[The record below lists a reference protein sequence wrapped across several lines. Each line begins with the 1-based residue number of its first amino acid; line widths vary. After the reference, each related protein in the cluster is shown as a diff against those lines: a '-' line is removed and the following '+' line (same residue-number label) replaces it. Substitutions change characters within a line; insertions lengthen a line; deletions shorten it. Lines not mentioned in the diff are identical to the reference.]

1 MSFRCG
7 LMFLTIG
14 DKIRE
19 AREKYGVK
27 QIAFESYGF
36 SRYYISM
43 IETKRRS
50 LNENMFRTMY
60 DALCELSDYKYLQEY
75 SYDEFVK
82 SPTEQA
88 KDWLERNCN
97 IEVALHHYQ
106 QYSQIA
112 LEYGQIHYQIKLEKM
127 LGDYYIKKG
136 RLLLANNHL
145 LKAIGYCIQHSINP
159 AYLYER
165 VGKNYILMGQ
175 YQEAIS
181 AFNLSMNCLDEVNK
195 EHLTRIMYC
204 IAFAYLNDGKDD
216 ESLEWINPILSQNE
230 FPKLRA
236 AGYLIK
242 ETILKRKGQAEE
254 GRQVLLEFINNPC
267 YEQYLGFAYH
277 NLGCSFKDSALYYEA
292 LEALQTALFFRESP
306 QEYAMTKCLMG
317 EIYFKI
323 GNYEKAQELLL
334 QVKDIVFSQC
344 LIEQKEATIAW
355 GFELYWTTRNF
366 ESVLKLLEDVV
377 RLVENEILPLS
388 IYTNLQNRIYKSII
402 EDVLKRKE
410 DLTQYR
416 NILDVIN

>member
-1 MSFRCG
+1 
-7 LMFLTIG
+7 MFLTIG

-19 AREKYGVK
+19 ARAKYGLK

-36 SRYYISM
+36 SRNYISM
-43 IETKRRS
+43 IETKKRS

-60 DALCELSDYKYLQEY
+60 DAICELSGYQYPQEY
-75 SYDEFVK
+75 SYDEFIK
-82 SPTEQA
+82 SPINQA
-88 KDWLERNCN
+88 RDWLEQNCD
-97 IEVALHHYQ
+97 IEIALNHYQ
-106 QYSQIA
+106 QYNQIA
-112 LEYGQIHYQIKLEKM
+112 MEYNQIHYQIKLEKI
-127 LGDYYIKKG
+127 LGNYYIKKG
-136 RLLLANNHL
+136 QLLLANNHL

-159 AYLYER
+159 ASLYER

-181 AFNLSMNCLDEVNK
+181 AFNLSMNCLDDANR
-195 EHLTRIMYC
+195 EHLNRIMYC
-204 IAFAYLNDGKDD
+204 IAFSYLNDGKDD

-230 FPKLRA
+230 FPQLRA

-254 GRQVLLEFINNPC
+254 GRQVLLEFISNPC
-267 YEQYLGFAYH
+267 YEEYLGFAYH
-277 NLGCSFKDSALYYEA
+277 NLGCSFKDSGLYDEA
-292 LEALQTALFFRESP
+292 LEALQTALAYRDSP
-306 QEYAMTKCLMG
+306 QEHAMTKCLMG

-323 GNYEKAQELLL
+323 ADYEKAQKLLL
-334 QVKDIVFSQC
+334 EVKDIVFSHC

-366 ESVLKLLEDVV
+366 KSVLKLLEDVV
-377 RLVENEILPLS
+377 GLVEDEILPLS

-410 DLTQYR
+410 DLEQYR
-416 NILDVIN
+416 YILDAIS